1 MNYLGV
7 EAGIDAGT
15 SYHTYFTPAG
25 SAKVYYEEFDYTV
38 DSVYLRDEITFDIN
52 KETKSLKAD
61 SLFLINIGK
70 NDIYSLIKF
79 YNCSMTPWTEKP
91 GTHKKPVLYDYIPFK
106 DSFGKGGMQFDVE
119 YTSTDGVYL
128 DPNKMY

>member
-1 MNYLGV
+1 MNYLDV
-7 EAGIDAGT
+7 EAGIDAGI

-70 NDIYSLIKF
+70 NDIYSLTKF
-79 YNCSMTPWTEKP
+79 YNCSMTPWSEKP
-91 GTHKKPVLYDYIPFK
+91 GTPKKPVLYDYIPFK
-106 DSFGKGGMQFDVE
+106 DSFGKGGMQFDV
-119 YTSTDGVYL
+119 GWL
-128 DPNKMY
+128 